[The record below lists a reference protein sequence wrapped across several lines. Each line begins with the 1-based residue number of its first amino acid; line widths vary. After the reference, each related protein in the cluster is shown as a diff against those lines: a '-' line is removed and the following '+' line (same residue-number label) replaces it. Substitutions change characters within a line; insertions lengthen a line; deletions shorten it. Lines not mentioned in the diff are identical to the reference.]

1 MNKVLFIVSL
11 SVMIALIF
19 APIFTDGE
27 EKIEEIEYVEVH
39 IETEAEIETEE
50 NYRERIINE
59 MQSEMESINDIED
72 KKEWFI
78 AYKEIVDKY
87 SDTLDPPETIYD
99 VFIRTGTKYEEQDTE
114 TLELLFRVVEAEAE
128 EGNFL
133 EKANVASVIFNRLHH
148 GEFGNTLTDILSRK
162 QFSSISDGRY
172 LNVEITEDTIL
183 GCEYAFAIKDT
194 TNGALFFE
202 KETNIHSSYADYLFT
217 DNIGHNFYA
226 EKEK

>member
-72 KKEWFI
+72 KNG
-78 AYKEIVDKY
+78 
-87 SDTLDPPETIYD
+87 LLL
-99 VFIRTGTKYEEQDTE
+99 TKKS
-114 TLELLFRVVEAEAE
+114 LI
-128 EGNFL
+128 N
-133 EKANVASVIFNRLHH
+133 I
-148 GEFGNTLTDILSRK
+148 LT
-162 QFSSISDGRY
+162 
-172 LNVEITEDTIL
+172 
-183 GCEYAFAIKDT
+183 
-194 TNGALFFE
+194 
-202 KETNIHSSYADYLFT
+202 H
-217 DNIGHNFYA
+217 
-226 EKEK
+226 